1 MSDSVIIVGAGLC
14 GSLLAVNLMR
24 RGFNVQI
31 FESRPDLRLESLNV
45 HRSINLVLTSRGRFA
60 LRGLGLEDEIMKLV
74 VPAVG
79 RAIHNIDGSVI
90 IQPYGKDN
98 NEANYSISR
107 SRLNMSL
114 LDFAEK
120 AGAKIHFD
128 MRLVSAD
135 INKMQYTFAKPDG
148 KQATVF
154 APVCFGADGA
164 GSVVRRQLIKHLI
177 DVPVPE
183 LDLGMKQHP
192 IWGGNTSIKTEV
204 QRLGVSYKELTFP
217 LKADGSKPLETQYL
231 HIWPRGSHFLMGLAN
246 MDGSMTGTL
255 YLPDNSTKLQ
265 TDLLFENLQGKEL
278 GKKYLREYYPDAEPI
293 LPNFE
298 REWEENPHAFLATCR
313 VSHWAWK
320 GSICLLGDAAHALV
334 PFFGQGMN
342 ASFEDVTYI
351 SYLLDKHQ
359 VAPATGHWQRVFDDY
374 QLLRIP
380 AGHAISDLAIENCD
394 EMCSKVG
401 QAEFLALK
409 QIENA
414 VEKEVPTL
422 FRSRYWM
429 VTNSLIPYHWVQ
441 ELGTHINAVVTEL
454 AKTAT
459 FKDGIPIPDMSHARS
474 LIAVHVTP
482 YLRSHG
488 IDLTDPWRFYGPRE
502 LQYNVASKL

>member
-192 IWGGNTSIKTEV
+192 IWGGNTSI
-204 QRLGVSYKELTFP
+204 
-217 LKADGSKPLETQYL
+217 
-231 HIWPRGSHFLMGLAN
+231 
-246 MDGSMTGTL
+246 
-255 YLPDNSTKLQ
+255 
-265 TDLLFENLQGKEL
+265 
-278 GKKYLREYYPDAEPI
+278 
-293 LPNFE
+293 
-298 REWEENPHAFLATCR
+298 
-313 VSHWAWK
+313 
-320 GSICLLGDAAHALV
+320 
-334 PFFGQGMN
+334 
-342 ASFEDVTYI
+342 
-351 SYLLDKHQ
+351 
-359 VAPATGHWQRVFDDY
+359 
-374 QLLRIP
+374 
-380 AGHAISDLAIENCD
+380 
-394 EMCSKVG
+394 
-401 QAEFLALK
+401 
-409 QIENA
+409 
-414 VEKEVPTL
+414 
-422 FRSRYWM
+422 
-429 VTNSLIPYHWVQ
+429 
-441 ELGTHINAVVTEL
+441 
-454 AKTAT
+454 
-459 FKDGIPIPDMSHARS
+459 
-474 LIAVHVTP
+474 
-482 YLRSHG
+482 
-488 IDLTDPWRFYGPRE
+488 
-502 LQYNVASKL
+502 